1 MLTLLDHNTL
11 LQRLRKS
18 YGLGGKVID
27 WFTSYLSNRKQQVRT
42 MTSSLVPSAGFFECH
57 KARSLDRSC
66 FSFTLPT
73 CCNSL
78 NVIISRLTRMQS
90 ADTQIYGH
98 CQPSDACSLIQQVS
112 VCIDEVS
119 ALMKANR
126 LQLNPAKTEVLWC
139 ASSRRHHQIPT
150 DPVYVRRCW
159 FGVASHYYPRSSCI
173 HRRRRRH
180 EDPCH
185 QHRQSVFCS
194 TAPDP

>member
-1 MLTLLDHNTL
+1 MLTLFDLSAAFDSVDYNTL

-18 YGLGGKVID
+18 YGLGGKFID
-27 WFTSYLSNRKQQVRT
+27 WFTSYLSNRKQQVARRHP
-42 MTSSLVPSAGFFECH
+42 VRCHRQFFLECH

-119 ALMKANR
+119 VWMKANR

-139 ASSRRHHQIPT
+139 ASS
-150 DPVYVRRCW
+150 
-159 FGVASHYYPRSSCI
+159 
-173 HRRRRRH
+173 
-180 EDPCH
+180 
-185 QHRQSVFCS
+185 
-194 TAPDP
+194 